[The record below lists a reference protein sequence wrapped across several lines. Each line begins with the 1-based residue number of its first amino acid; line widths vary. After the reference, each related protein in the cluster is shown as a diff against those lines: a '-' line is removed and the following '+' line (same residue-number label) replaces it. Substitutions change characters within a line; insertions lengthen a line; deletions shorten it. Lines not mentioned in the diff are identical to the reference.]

1 MNIKKY
7 INKLPFNDDLKKRIF
22 ITTQCKDC
30 DHIRKVKN
38 AGKVF
43 KLKKYSYQLMHN
55 GIKVLKD
62 GYHGRGITEIV
73 KLCTGHH
80 EPQEEKV
87 FFNILKK
94 IKKNGL
100 MIEFGAH
107 WSYYSLWFN
116 KEIDNSS
123 NIMVEPDLNN
133 MDIGKFNFKINDA
146 KGEFI
151 NAFVSDVEI
160 KTKFE
165 RESDNKILEIP
176 SITLDGLIKRKK
188 ISHVDLLH
196 VDVQGWELKMLQG
209 SINSIKKNKI
219 RFIFISTH
227 HHTISHDPLIHQ
239 KCLKFIKKHG
249 GYIVSEHSI
258 YESYSGDGLIVASFD
273 RKDCNFKVP
282 ISYNRSSNNM
292 FNEIEYDLEN
302 LLIENKEKKLNKLD
316 LLKKFIGIK
325 RG

>member
-7 INKLPFNDDLKKRIF
+7 ISKLPFNDNLKKRIF

-30 DHIRKVKN
+30 DEIKKVKN

-43 KLKKYSYQLMHN
+43 KLKNYSYQLMHN

-62 GYHGRGITEIV
+62 GYHGRGITEII
-73 KLCTGHH
+73 KLCKGHH

-87 FFNILKK
+87 FFNVLKK
-94 IKKNGL
+94 IKKGGL

-116 KEIDNSS
+116 KKINNAST
-123 NIMVEPDLNN
+123 IMVEPDLNN
-133 MDIGKFNFKINDA
+133 IEIGKFNFSINNA
-146 KGEFI
+146 QGEFI
-151 NAFVSDVEI
+151 NAFVSNIEI

-176 SITLDGLIKRKK
+176 SITLDGLLERKQIKY
-188 ISHVDLLH
+188 VDLLH

-209 SINSIKKNKI
+209 AINSIKKNNI

-227 HHTISHDPLIHQ
+227 HHTISHDPLMHQ
-239 KCLKFIKKHG
+239 KCLTFIKKNG
-249 GYIVSEHSI
+249 GFIIAEHSI
-258 YESYSGDGLIVASFD
+258 FESYSGDGLIVASFD
-273 RKDCNFKVP
+273 IKDSNFKVP
-282 ISYNRSSNNM
+282 ISFNRSCNNM
-292 FNEIEYDLEN
+292 FNEIEYDLED
-302 LLIENKEKKLNKLD
+302 LLNKNKKEEKLSKFAIFKKL
-316 LLKKFIGIK
+316 IGI
-325 RG
+325 R